1 MPAVRQALSNE
12 KEKRFEMKPVHL
24 PSNMVSR
31 LNLWTRL
38 VLVLTAGFV
47 TLFGVFSL
55 VSLRALDDS
64 TQRILTER
72 QVVAQMAAQRYD
84 ELLTQA
90 YYELDSA
97 TTFAAFDPSAPNL
110 PNENHMLA
118 ETYGRLGS
126 ASLGVVF
133 LDARGRVVLAQPNNS
148 RRAGADYSNLP
159 FIAQVIQTAKRNVSG
174 PFLDPASGR
183 PAVAVTIPIFDR
195 DERLMSMLSG
205 WIDLNSPLM
214 VMAVEH
220 ARKLGETGHAEIVDD
235 KGFVIASTESHA
247 HPLDPG
253 DHSKFYLRMLATH
266 RAGVENVPEENGAFA
281 GEMHVMAFAPLSVAP
296 WGIAVGGTE
305 AETFAPVRQLQNYI
319 FLFGALSFIGIFFA
333 TLWGARLMVRPVQV
347 LTGAAKRIADGD
359 LSEPIRLSEGGEIG
373 TLADS
378 FEAMRVRLQKSLAD
392 ITAWS
397 NELESR
403 VKDRTL
409 ELETLNA
416 ELQREELE
424 RRRLLER
431 VINAQEEERKRVAR
445 ELHDE
450 TAQALTAVL
459 MSLEGIE
466 VNLTAVSPAL
476 RERVVR
482 AKRLGGNALRDLR
495 ALIHDLRPSALDDLG
510 LFPAIRW
517 LAAQHLEPLGIRV
530 SFETHALKSR
540 LPAPVETVVFRVMQE
555 AISNIARHANARCVR
570 IMLGANGAGM
580 LARIEDDGQGFDPAK
595 TPGAPGEAWG
605 MVGMR
610 ERANLIGGR
619 VQVNSAPGRG
629 TQIEIKIP
637 LEQHDGHDM

>member
-1 MPAVRQALSNE
+1 MDRMRILTNI
-12 KEKRFEMKPVHL
+12 
-24 PSNMVSR
+24 VSH

-38 VLVLTAGFV
+38 VLVLTIGFI

-55 VSLRALDDS
+55 VSLRVLDDS
-64 TQRILTER
+64 TQRILAER
-72 QVVAQMAAQRYD
+72 QVIAQMAAQRYD

-90 YYELDSA
+90 YYELDKASTLA
-97 TTFAAFDPSAPNL
+97 EFDPSAPDL
-110 PNENHMLA
+110 SNESLVLA
-118 ETYGRLGS
+118 ETHGQLGS

-133 LDARGRVVLAQPNNS
+133 LDARGRVVLAQPDNS
-148 RRAGADYSNLP
+148 RRTGADYMTLP
-159 FIAQVIQTAKRNVSG
+159 SIAQVIQTGKRNVSG
-174 PFLDPASGR
+174 PFLDPASGK

-195 DERLMSMLSG
+195 DEHLMSMLSS
-205 WIDLNSPLM
+205 WIDLTSPLM
-214 VMAVEH
+214 VMAVEQ

-235 KGFVIASTESHA
+235 RGIVIASTESHA

-253 DHSKFYLRMLATH
+253 DHSKFYLRMLAAH
-266 RAGVENVPEENGAFA
+266 RAGVENVPEENDAYT
-281 GEMHVMAFAPLSVAP
+281 GEMHVMAFAPLSVAR

-305 AETFAPVRQLQNYI
+305 AETFAPVRQLQTYI
-319 FLFGALSFIGIFFA
+319 FLFGAFSFVGIFFA
-333 TLWGARLMVRPVQV
+333 TLWGARLLVRPVQV

-392 ITAWS
+392 ITAWN

-403 VKDRTL
+403 VKDRTQ

-416 ELQREELE
+416 ELQRQELE

-459 MSLEGIE
+459 LSLEGIE
-466 VNLTAVSPAL
+466 ANLTEIPPAL

-482 AKRLGGNALRDLR
+482 AKMLGGNALRDLR
-495 ALIHDLRPSALDDLG
+495 ALIHDLRPTALDDLG

-517 LAAQHLEPLGIRV
+517 LAAQHLEPLGMRV

-540 LPAPVETVVFRVMQE
+540 LPSPVETVVFRVMQE
-555 AISNIARHANARCVR
+555 AISNIARHANAHCVR
-570 IMLGANGAGM
+570 IMLGANSAGM
-580 LARIEDDGQGFDPAK
+580 IARIEDDGQGFDPAK
-595 TPGAPGEAWG
+595 TPSAPGEAWG

-610 ERANLIGGR
+610 ERANLIGGH
-619 VQVNSAPGRG
+619 VKVNSAPGHG

-637 LEQHDGHDM
+637 LEKHNGHKM

>member
-1 MPAVRQALSNE
+1 
-12 KEKRFEMKPVHL
+12 
-24 PSNMVSR
+24 
-31 LNLWTRL
+31 
-38 VLVLTAGFV
+38 
-47 TLFGVFSL
+47 
-55 VSLRALDDS
+55 
-64 TQRILTER
+64 
-72 QVVAQMAAQRYD
+72 
-84 ELLTQA
+84 
-90 YYELDSA
+90 
-97 TTFAAFDPSAPNL
+97 
-110 PNENHMLA
+110 
-118 ETYGRLGS
+118 
-126 ASLGVVF
+126 
-133 LDARGRVVLAQPNNS
+133 
-148 RRAGADYSNLP
+148 
-159 FIAQVIQTAKRNVSG
+159 
-174 PFLDPASGR
+174 
-183 PAVAVTIPIFDR
+183 
-195 DERLMSMLSG
+195 
-205 WIDLNSPLM
+205 
-214 VMAVEH
+214 
-220 ARKLGETGHAEIVDD
+220 
-235 KGFVIASTESHA
+235 
-247 HPLDPG
+247 
-253 DHSKFYLRMLATH
+253 
-266 RAGVENVPEENGAFA
+266 
-281 GEMHVMAFAPLSVAP
+281 
-296 WGIAVGGTE
+296 
-305 AETFAPVRQLQNYI
+305 
-319 FLFGALSFIGIFFA
+319 
-333 TLWGARLMVRPVQV
+333 MVRPVQV